1 MDKAKNDE
9 QKERE
14 TVITSLK
21 VGFNP
26 EAEEGIDD
34 YNAIMSN
41 KDQQEENPVTDNQ
54 STDNNTELAETKVE
68 TEAKTETDENPSTS
82 NTNDTITPEEDT
94 KTPAQTDNKKWS
106 NIKNPYLITRT
117 IAGEPSTGL
126 GFEQYFKRKTDDSRL
141 TLGYFAQGSITYSN
155 DEKGN
160 KKQDYNLAFGG
171 NLKHIKR
178 FNNGILE
185 SKIKIRDKYIFGK
198 SNIFTVSGSA
208 EYTTPKINAEVN
220 LEYIKV
226 PASEYIGI
234 DARAYYN
241 ISKKIGAFIDANY
254 IHLKETDM
262 IKGTTIQ
269 AGVIINM

>member
-1 MDKAKNDE
+1 
-9 QKERE
+9 
-14 TVITSLK
+14 
-21 VGFNP
+21 
-26 EAEEGIDD
+26 
-34 YNAIMSN
+34 
-41 KDQQEENPVTDNQ
+41 
-54 STDNNTELAETKVE
+54 
-68 TEAKTETDENPSTS
+68 
-82 NTNDTITPEEDT
+82 
-94 KTPAQTDNKKWS
+94 
-106 NIKNPYLITRT
+106 
-117 IAGEPSTGL
+117 
-126 GFEQYFKRKTDDSRL
+126 
-141 TLGYFAQGSITYSN
+141 
-155 DEKGN
+155 
-160 KKQDYNLAFGG
+160 LAFGG